1 VTSLSRYLLIVLLF
15 AGFPLRAAPQDEIKK
30 RQVELNAIRD
40 QIKEYEDKIREQQK
54 NERATLELLDAYD
67 KKGTLVRRL
76 ISRLRNEEQ
85 ELQQRIEATKKGMA
99 RLEEQLAFLKRH
111 YAAYVASI
119 YRTGRTR
126 DIELLLSSASI
137 NQLYIRNQYLKRFTE
152 QRKRDAD
159 HITSK
164 RREVENVQ
172 AQLHIQLSE
181 EQRLIAE
188 KGAEE
193 DRLVALAADRR
204 DVLARIR
211 KDKKNVQREIERQM
225 KAARDL
231 EGMIAQLIEEDR
243 IRKERELEQARKL
256 KIPHPAAA
264 LGGTFEQKR
273 GKLRWPV
280 SEGTIVAR
288 FGNQKHP
295 TLKTITVNTG
305 IDIAVRVGTPVSTV
319 ADGEIAK
326 IWWLPSYGNLVIV
339 DHNSGYRTVYTHLTE
354 IKAAEGQKV
363 KEGEV
368 IGFTGETLNGPRLH
382 FELWKGKEKQNP
394 EQWLGRP

>member
-1 VTSLSRYLLIVLLF
+1 MTSLSRYLLIVLLF